1 MRFRLGT
8 HTPQFYLPPSLLFTY
23 QRPRCCIVLVRCQQ
37 SCRRRLNT
45 SEWTMEIPQEL
56 ARSCRFLSE
65 NPGRRYRVTNSGPWR
80 CTRPPGSE
88 ESACSLRYRQAKV
101 TKCGG
106 RGGRKSSRLDST
118 HEAGEP
124 PPREPVEGSEA
135 SDYGTAFE
143 KHDEGIELR

>member
-23 QRPRCCIVLVRCQQ
+23 QRPRCCTVLVRCQP

-65 NPGRRYRVTNSGPWR
+65 DPAGDTGLPTPGLGGALVRWGANT
-80 CTRPPGSE
+80 TSE
-88 ESACSLRYRQAKV
+88 RWYRQAHV
-101 TKCGG
+101 TK
-106 RGGRKSSRLDST
+106 
-118 HEAGEP
+118 
-124 PPREPVEGSEA
+124 
-135 SDYGTAFE
+135 
-143 KHDEGIELR
+143 